1 MFLLCLLCV
10 CMEQLLTGRESS
22 VCNVTATVMWAGMQ
36 LALQTSFVLAVQM
49 LPVFTSVSLC
59 CLVSQIVIYVDGFHT
74 TCYTVPSAR
83 QHSPLLYLLVSA
95 LFQINKIIAN
105 VRGELS
111 LPNLRIE

>member
-1 MFLLCLLCV
+1 MCA
-10 CMEQLLTGRESS
+10 MSQLLSCGQG
-22 VCNVTATVMWAGMQ
+22 CNLLSRPPLYWQ
-36 LALQTSFVLAVQM
+36 YKCCQ
-49 LPVFTSVSLC
+49 SLLLFSYC

-74 TCYTVPSAR
+74 RCYAVPSAR
-83 QHSPLLYLLVSA
+83 QHSLLLYLLVSA

>member
-1 MFLLCLLCV
+1 MCA
-10 CMEQLLTGRESS
+10 MSQLLSCGQG
-22 VCNVTATVMWAGMQ
+22 CNLLSRPPLYWQ
-36 LALQTSFVLAVQM
+36 YKCCQ
-49 LPVFTSVSLC
+49 SLLLFPYC

-74 TCYTVPSAR
+74 RCYAVPSAR
-83 QHSPLLYLLVSA
+83 QHSLLLYLLVSA